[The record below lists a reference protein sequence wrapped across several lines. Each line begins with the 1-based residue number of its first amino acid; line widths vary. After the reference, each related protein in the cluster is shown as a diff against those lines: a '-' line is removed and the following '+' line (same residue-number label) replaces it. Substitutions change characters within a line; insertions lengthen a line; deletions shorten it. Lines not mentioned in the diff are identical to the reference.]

1 MSNNGRSVMCQKT
14 RNILSLPPPSILFA
28 TEEGAKREKIN
39 FLFSIIIYALEM
51 RTEEKIVSDS
61 AREAAKNAGPQQKYD
76 YVCKLIKFVTK

>member
-1 MSNNGRSVMCQKT
+1 
-14 RNILSLPPPSILFA
+14 
-28 TEEGAKREKIN
+28 
-39 FLFSIIIYALEM
+39 M